1 MHHSASKLIL
11 IIINIF
17 VDVKNKELLLH
28 FISVTAKSSEKM
40 IGDKY
45 MKKFHK
51 LEGVYRDCIKR
62 TRDKTR
68 PESIIQALIM
78 TLLSTIS

>member
-51 LEGVYRDCIKR
+51 LERVYR
-62 TRDKTR
+62 
-68 PESIIQALIM
+68 
-78 TLLSTIS
+78 